1 MVGTSFIHKLNVCFD
16 RYEQMLK
23 MLDDHDKALKGLEEE
38 ARSLRNEIRAL
49 KMRAGKIKE

>member
-23 MLDDHDKALKGLEEE
+23 MLDDHDRALKGLEEE